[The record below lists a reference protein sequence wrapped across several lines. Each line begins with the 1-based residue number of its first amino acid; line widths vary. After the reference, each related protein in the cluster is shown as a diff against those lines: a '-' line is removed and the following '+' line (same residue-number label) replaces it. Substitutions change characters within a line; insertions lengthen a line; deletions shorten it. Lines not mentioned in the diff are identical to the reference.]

1 MNHPLLRLTAPGA
14 QLCAGLLKQ
23 GLRVRVRV
31 SGASMA
37 PVLIA
42 GDVVHL
48 TPADPGRMRCG
59 DILFIQDPR
68 RGFYLHRLLRRPQ
81 IRGRSMLQT
90 RGDSHW
96 RLDDPVS
103 SRQVLAR
110 VTNIEHRPGKPR
122 LWRYWARAGRLLARI
137 ELLQSACCYL
147 LWGSGLTF
155 KH

>member
-1 MNHPLLRLTAPGA
+1 MSHPILSLTAPGA
-14 QLCAGLLKQ
+14 QLCASLLNQ

-37 PVLIA
+37 PLLVA

-48 TPADPGRMRCG
+48 APTGPGRISRG
-59 DILFIQDPR
+59 DILFIQDPQ
-68 RGFYLHRLLRRPQ
+68 RGYYLHRLLRRPRIGGQ
-81 IRGRSMLQT
+81 AMLQT

-110 VTNIEHRPGKPR
+110 VTNIEHQPGKPP
-122 LWRYWARAGRLLARI
+122 LWRWLARTGRLLTLF
-137 ELLQSACCYL
+137 ELPQSACHYL
-147 LWGSGLTF
+147 RKRISNCI
-155 KH
+155 